1 MCCQTQSII
10 ILLAEK
16 HSVFSLTQFTHCHFT
31 SMTSQAGGASS
42 PLFDALLPCP
52 RMARAAPGC
61 SRLSHLRGSAT
72 GNSFM
77 GLRAGKPSLVR
88 VDGSGF
94 LHAGSGP
101 VPLPIRSL
109 ARAGAGLGRW
119 SRPWA
124 ALGMLPAAQPRR
136 QSQSCPSSSGCCC
149 YFSVSGFFQHRHR
162 FSWCCHNNWR

>member
-52 RMARAAPGC
+52 WMARAAPGC

-72 GNSFM
+72 GKSFM
-77 GLRAGKPSLVR
+77 GLHAGKPSLVP

-109 ARAGAGLGRW
+109 ARGWGWPRAVVTTLGC
-119 SRPWA
+119 SRDA
-124 ALGMLPAAQPRR
+124 ACSAAPQAKPEPSQQQWLLLLFLSLWIFPAPTSLFLVLP
-136 QSQSCPSSSGCCC
+136 
-149 YFSVSGFFQHRHR
+149 
-162 FSWCCHNNWR
+162 